1 MASTIRIKRS
11 TVSGNPSTLAA
22 GELAYSALTD
32 SGSNGGDRLYIG
44 IGTETAGNAT
54 NHYVIGG
61 KYFTDMLDHTP
72 GILTASSALVVDSS
86 KGLDEL
92 RVSGFTLKTNELSSS
107 AGIKLSATTNIELGG
122 NGKIV
127 SGPYSGSSLHLDSYA
142 VNLSQD
148 RDGVINLKVGTGGAI
163 TSTLTLNNDGSLT
176 IPGTINTLSNG
187 NIVLTPN
194 GIGKTVLGNPYIG
207 DTSTSLAEYIY
218 DTVGGAVTAGT
229 GITVT
234 NSDGG
239 NTTTISIT
247 NTAVSANT
255 YGSATEIPVI
265 TVNAQGQLTNVTTA
279 SVASNLNISGDTG
292 TDAVGLLT
300 DTLSFV
306 GGTGLTSAITN
317 NTVTFDIDS
326 TVATLT
332 GSQTLTNK
340 TLTLPIIGGTG
351 AKFNGSST
359 GTITVLATATA
370 GTNTLTLPAATDT
383 LVGKATT
390 DILTN
395 KTINAADNTLS
406 NIANSS
412 LTNSSVTFGS
422 TTVSLGNTSTSIAG
436 ITELTVDNLNFN
448 GNVITSTDTNGDIS
462 LDPNGTGAIDVNG
475 ARIVNVGSP
484 STGTDVANRD
494 YVDNKV
500 TGLTWKTAANLLAT
514 VNVPLT
520 GTIASMTALNIDGH
534 GALDIG
540 YRLLLLGQSTVADK
554 GIYEYTESGSNYTLI
569 RTEDANTY
577 TELIGASIFIQEG
590 TSYANTGWVQSNTYL
605 TSFTGQNWVQFS
617 GAGAYGA
624 GDGLGITGTTFFVQV
639 ATNGGLE
646 IATDHIQLKS
656 TVAGTGLT
664 LTSGVLDVVGTT
676 NRITANADS
685 IDIASTYVGQSSITT
700 LGTITTGTWSGTAI
714 ASTKGGTGL
723 SSYTL
728 GDLLYSSA
736 TNTLSTLAAGTSG
749 QVLQMNG
756 GGVPTWGDIDGGTY

>member
-11 TVSGNPSTLAA
+11 TVSGNPSALAA
-22 GELAYSALTD
+22 GEMAYSALTD
-32 SGSNGGDRLYIG
+32 NGSNGGDRLYIG

-61 KYFTDMLDHTP
+61 KYFTDMLDQSP
-72 GILTASSALVVDSS
+72 GTLTASSAIVVDSNS
-86 KGLDEL
+86 KI
-92 RVSGFTLKTNELSSS
+92 N
-107 AGIKLSATTNIELGG
+107 NI
-122 NGKIV
+122 NV
-127 SGPYSGSSLHLDSYA
+127 
-142 VNLSQD
+142 
-148 RDGVINLKVGTGGAI
+148 
-163 TSTLTLNNDGSLT
+163 
-176 IPGTINTLSNG
+176 G
-187 NIVLTPN
+187 NITITGATNTISSTVANGDILLTPN
-194 GIGKTVLGNPYIG
+194 GVGKTVISNPYIG
-207 DTSTSLAEYIY
+207 DSATTLAEYIY
-218 DTVGGAVTAGT
+218 DTIGGAITGGT
-229 GITVT
+229 GITIT
-234 NSDGG
+234 NSDVS
-239 NTTTISIT
+239 NTSTVSIT
-247 NTAVSANT
+247 NTGVSAAS
-255 YGSATEIPVI
+255 YGSATAIPVI
-265 TVNAQGQLTNVTTA
+265 TVNAQGQITSATTA
-279 SVASNLNISGDTG
+279 SITTSLSIAADSGTTDTVALG
-292 TDAVGLLT
+292 T
-300 DTLSFV
+300 DTLTFT
-306 GGTGLTSAITN
+306 GGTGLDSVVSN
-317 NTVTFDIDS
+317 NNISFNIDA

-351 AKFNGSST
+351 AKFNGSTS
-359 GTITVLATATA
+359 GTITVLATAIT
-370 GTNTLTLPAATDT
+370 GINTLTLPAATDT

-390 DILTN
+390 DTLTN
-395 KTINAADNTLS
+395 KTISGSNNTLS

-422 TTVSLGNTSTSIAG
+422 TSVSLGSTSTSIAG
-436 ITELTVDNLNFN
+436 ITELTIDNLNFN
-448 GNVITSTDTNGDIS
+448 GNVISSTDTNGNIS

-514 VNVPLT
+514 VDVPLT
-520 GTIASMTALNIDGH
+520 GTVASMTALNIDGH
-534 GALDIG
+534 GALDNG

-554 GIYEYTESGSNYTLI
+554 GIYDYIESGLNYTLT
-569 RTEDANTY
+569 RSADANTY

-605 TSFTGQNWVQFS
+605 TSFSGQTWVQFS

-646 IATDHIQLKS
+646 IATDNIQLKS

-664 LTSGVLDVVGTT
+664 LTSGVLNVIGTT

-700 LGTITTGTWSGTAI
+700 LGTISTGTWSGTTI
-714 ASTKGGTGL
+714 GTTKGGTGL
-723 SSYTL
+723 TSYAL

-736 TNTLSTLAAGTSG
+736 TNTLSALPAGTSG

-756 GGVPTWGDIDGGTY
+756 GGTPTWGDIDGGTY

>member
-11 TVSGNPSTLAA
+11 TVSGNPSALAA
-22 GELAYSALTD
+22 GEMAYSALTD
-32 SGSNGGDRLYIG
+32 NGSNGGDRLYIG

-61 KYFTDMLDHTP
+61 KYFTDMLDQSP
-72 GILTASSALVVDSS
+72 GTLTASSAIVVDSS
-86 KGLDEL
+86 SKINNLNVG
-92 RVSGFTLKTNELSSS
+92 
-107 AGIKLSATTNIELGG
+107 NI
-122 NGKIV
+122 
-127 SGPYSGSSLHLDSYA
+127 
-142 VNLSQD
+142 
-148 RDGVINLKVGTGGAI
+148 
-163 TSTLTLNNDGSLT
+163 TLTGSTNT
-176 IPGTINTLSNG
+176 ISSTDVNG

-194 GIGKTVLGNPYIG
+194 GSGKTVITNPYIG
-207 DTSTSLAEYIY
+207 DTATPLSEYIY
-218 DTVGGAVTAGT
+218 DTVGGAITAGT
-229 GITVT
+229 GITIT
-234 NSDGG
+234 NSDVG
-239 NTTTISIT
+239 NTSTVSIT
-247 NTAVSANT
+247 NSGVTANT
-255 YGSATEIPVI
+255 YGSASAIPVI
-265 TVNAQGQLTNVTTA
+265 TVNAQGQLTSVTTA
-279 SVASNLNISGDTG
+279 SVASSLSISGDTG
-292 TDAVGLLT
+292 TDSVALLT
-300 DTLSFV
+300 DTLTFT
-306 GGTGLTSAITN
+306 GGTGLDSVVTN
-317 NTVTFDIDS
+317 NTITFNIDA

-340 TLTLPIIGGTG
+340 TLTLPIIGSTG
-351 AKFNGSST
+351 AKFNGSTS
-359 GTITVLATATA
+359 GTINVLATTVA
-370 GTNTLTLPAATDT
+370 GTNSLTLPAATDT

-390 DILTN
+390 DTLTN

-406 NIANSS
+406 NIGNSS

-422 TTVSLGNTSTSIAG
+422 TTVSLGSTSTSIAG

-448 GNVITSTDTNGDIS
+448 GNIITSTNTNGDIS

-475 ARIVNVGSP
+475 ARIVNVGTP

-514 VNVPLT
+514 VDVPLT

-534 GALDIG
+534 GALHNG

-554 GIYEYTESGSNYTLI
+554 GIYDYTESGSNYTLT
-569 RTEDANTY
+569 RSADASTY

-605 TSFTGQNWVQFS
+605 TSFTGQTWVQFS

-646 IATDHIQLKS
+646 IATDNIQLKS

-714 ASTKGGTGL
+714 TATKGGTGL
-723 SSYTL
+723 TSYAT
-728 GDLLYSSA
+728 GDLLYASA
-736 TNTLSTLAAGTSG
+736 SNTLSALAAGTSG
-749 QVLQMNG
+749 QVLQING
-756 GGVPTWGDIDGGTY
+756 SGTPTWGDIDGGTY

>member
-11 TVSGNPSTLAA
+11 SVSGNPNTLAA

-32 SGSNGGDRLYIG
+32 NGSNGGDRLYIG

-61 KYFTDMLDHTP
+61 KYFTDMLDQSP
-72 GILTASSALVVDSS
+72 GTLTASSAIVVDSNS
-86 KGLDEL
+86 KI
-92 RVSGFTLKTNELSSS
+92 N
-107 AGIKLSATTNIELGG
+107 NI
-122 NGKIV
+122 NV
-127 SGPYSGSSLHLDSYA
+127 
-142 VNLSQD
+142 
-148 RDGVINLKVGTGGAI
+148 
-163 TSTLTLNNDGSLT
+163 
-176 IPGTINTLSNG
+176 G
-187 NIVLTPN
+187 NITITGATNTISSTVANGDILLTPN
-194 GIGKTVLGNPYIG
+194 GVGKTVISNPYIG
-207 DTSTSLAEYIY
+207 DSATTLAEYIY
-218 DTVGGAVTAGT
+218 DTIGGAITGGT
-229 GITVT
+229 GITIT
-234 NSDGG
+234 NSDVS
-239 NTTTISIT
+239 NTSTVSIT
-247 NTAVSANT
+247 NTGVSAAS
-255 YGSATEIPVI
+255 YGSATAIPVI
-265 TVNAQGQLTNVTTA
+265 TVNAQGQITSATTA
-279 SVASNLNISGDTG
+279 SISTSLSIAADSGTTDTVALG
-292 TDAVGLLT
+292 T
-300 DTLSFV
+300 DTLTFT
-306 GGTGLTSAITN
+306 GGTGLDSVVSN
-317 NTVTFDIDS
+317 NNISFNIDA

-351 AKFNGSST
+351 AKFNGSTS
-359 GTITVLATATA
+359 GTITVLATAIT
-370 GTNTLTLPAATDT
+370 GINTLTLPAATDT

-390 DILTN
+390 DTLTN
-395 KTINAADNTLS
+395 KTISGANNTLS

-422 TTVSLGNTSTSIAG
+422 TTVSLGSTSTTIAG

-448 GNVITSTDTNGDIS
+448 GNVISSTDTNGNIS

-534 GALDIG
+534 GALGNG

-554 GIYEYTESGSNYTLI
+554 GIYEYTESGSNYTLT

-605 TSFTGQNWVQFS
+605 TSFTGQTWVQFS

-646 IATDHIQLKS
+646 IATDNIQLKS

-664 LTSGVLDVVGTT
+664 LTSGVLNVIGTT

-700 LGTITTGTWSGTAI
+700 LGTISTGTWSGTTI
-714 ASTKGGTGL
+714 ATNKGGTGL
-723 SSYTL
+723 TSYTL

-736 TNTLSTLAAGTSG
+736 TNTLSALPAGTSG

-756 GGVPTWGDIDGGTY
+756 GGTPTWGDIDGGTY

>member
-11 TVSGNPSTLAA
+11 SVSGNPNTLAA

-32 SGSNGGDRLYIG
+32 NGSNGGDRLYIG

-61 KYFTDMLDHTP
+61 KYFTDMLDQSP
-72 GILTASSALVVDSS
+72 GTLTASSAIVVDSNS
-86 KGLDEL
+86 KI
-92 RVSGFTLKTNELSSS
+92 N
-107 AGIKLSATTNIELGG
+107 NI
-122 NGKIV
+122 NV
-127 SGPYSGSSLHLDSYA
+127 
-142 VNLSQD
+142 
-148 RDGVINLKVGTGGAI
+148 
-163 TSTLTLNNDGSLT
+163 
-176 IPGTINTLSNG
+176 G
-187 NIVLTPN
+187 NITITGATNTISSTVANGDILLTPN
-194 GIGKTVLGNPYIG
+194 GVGKTVISNPYIG
-207 DTSTSLAEYIY
+207 DSATTLAEYIY
-218 DTVGGAVTAGT
+218 DTIGGAITGGT
-229 GITVT
+229 GITIT
-234 NSDGG
+234 NSDVS
-239 NTTTISIT
+239 NTSTVSIT
-247 NTAVSANT
+247 NTGVSAAS
-255 YGSATEIPVI
+255 YGSATAIPVI
-265 TVNAQGQLTNVTTA
+265 TVNAQGQITSATTA
-279 SVASNLNISGDTG
+279 SITTSLSIAADSGTTDTVALG
-292 TDAVGLLT
+292 T
-300 DTLSFV
+300 DTLTFT
-306 GGTGLTSAITN
+306 GGTGLDSVVSN
-317 NTVTFDIDS
+317 NNISFNIDA

-351 AKFNGSST
+351 AKFNGSTS
-359 GTITVLATATA
+359 GTITVLATAIT
-370 GTNTLTLPAATDT
+370 GINTLTLPAATDT

-390 DILTN
+390 DTLTN
-395 KTINAADNTLS
+395 KTISGSNNTLS

-422 TTVSLGNTSTSIAG
+422 TSVSLGSTSTSIAG
-436 ITELTVDNLNFN
+436 ITELTIDNLNFN
-448 GNVITSTDTNGDIS
+448 GNVISSTDTNGNIS

-514 VNVPLT
+514 VDVPLT

-534 GALDIG
+534 GALDNG

-554 GIYEYTESGSNYTLI
+554 GIYDYIESGLNYTLT
-569 RTEDANTY
+569 RSADANTY

-605 TSFTGQNWVQFS
+605 TSFSGQTWVQFS

-646 IATDHIQLKS
+646 IATDNIQLKS

-664 LTSGVLDVVGTT
+664 LTSGVLNVIGTT

-700 LGTITTGTWSGTAI
+700 LGTISTGTWSGTTI
-714 ASTKGGTGL
+714 GTTKGGTGL
-723 SSYTL
+723 TSYAL

-736 TNTLSTLAAGTSG
+736 TNTLSALPAGTSG

-756 GGVPTWGDIDGGTY
+756 GGTPTWGDIDGGTY

>member
-32 SGSNGGDRLYIG
+32 NGSNGGDRLYIG

-61 KYFTDMLDHTP
+61 KYFTDMLDQSP
-72 GILTASSALVVDSS
+72 GTLTASSAIVVDSNS
-86 KGLDEL
+86 KI
-92 RVSGFTLKTNELSSS
+92 N
-107 AGIKLSATTNIELGG
+107 NINVG
-122 NGKIV
+122 NI
-127 SGPYSGSSLHLDSYA
+127 
-142 VNLSQD
+142 
-148 RDGVINLKVGTGGAI
+148 
-163 TSTLTLNNDGSLT
+163 TLTGSTNT
-176 IPGTINTLSNG
+176 ISSTNTNG
-187 NIVLTPN
+187 DIVLTPN
-194 GIGKTVLGNPYIG
+194 GTGKTIITNPYIG
-207 DTSTSLAEYIY
+207 DNATPLSEYIY
-218 DTVGGAVTAGT
+218 DTVGGAITAGT
-229 GITVT
+229 GITIT
-234 NSDGG
+234 NSDVG
-239 NTTTISIT
+239 NTSTISIT
-247 NTAVSANT
+247 NTAVTAAS
-255 YGSATEIPVI
+255 YGSATAIPVI
-265 TVNAQGQLTNVTTA
+265 TINAQGQITSASTA
-279 SVASNLNISGDTG
+279 SISTSLSIAADSGTTDTVTLG
-292 TDAVGLLT
+292 T
-300 DTLSFV
+300 DTLTFT
-306 GGTGLTSAITN
+306 GGTGLDSVVTN
-317 NTVTFDIDS
+317 NNITFNIDS

-351 AKFNGSST
+351 TKFNGSTS

-370 GTNTLTLPAATDT
+370 GINTLTLPAASDT

-390 DILTN
+390 DTFTN
-395 KTINAADNTLS
+395 KTISGTNNTLS

-422 TTVSLGNTSTSIAG
+422 TSVSLGSTSTSIAG

-448 GNVITSTDTNGDIS
+448 GNIITSTNTNGDIS

-484 STGTDVANRD
+484 SNGTDVANRD

-500 TGLTWKTAANLLAT
+500 TGLTWKTAANLLASG
-514 VNVPLT
+514 NVPLT
-520 GTIASMTALNIDGH
+520 GTVASMTALNIDGH
-534 GALDIG
+534 GALSTG

-554 GIYEYTESGSNYTLI
+554 GIYDYTESGLNYTLI
-569 RTEDANTY
+569 RSVDGNTY

-646 IATDHIQLKS
+646 IATDNIQLKS

-664 LTSGVLDVVGTT
+664 LTSGVLAVVGTT

-714 ASTKGGTGL
+714 GTTKGGTGL
-723 SSYTL
+723 TSYTL
-728 GDLLYSSA
+728 GDLVYASA
-736 TNTLSTLAAGTSG
+736 SNTLSALAAGTSG
-749 QVLQMNG
+749 QVLQMNAG
-756 GGVPTWGDIDGGTY
+756 GTPTWGDIDGGTY

>member
-11 TVSGNPSTLAA
+11 SVSGNPNTLAA

-32 SGSNGGDRLYIG
+32 NGSNGGDRLYIG

-61 KYFTDMLDHTP
+61 KYFTDMLDQSP
-72 GILTASSALVVDSS
+72 GTLTASSAIVVDSNS
-86 KGLDEL
+86 KI
-92 RVSGFTLKTNELSSS
+92 N
-107 AGIKLSATTNIELGG
+107 NI
-122 NGKIV
+122 NV
-127 SGPYSGSSLHLDSYA
+127 
-142 VNLSQD
+142 
-148 RDGVINLKVGTGGAI
+148 
-163 TSTLTLNNDGSLT
+163 
-176 IPGTINTLSNG
+176 G
-187 NIVLTPN
+187 NITITGATNTISSTVANGDILLTPN
-194 GIGKTVLGNPYIG
+194 GVGKTVISNPYIG
-207 DTSTSLAEYIY
+207 DSATTLAEYIY
-218 DTVGGAVTAGT
+218 DTIGGAITGGT
-229 GITVT
+229 GITIT
-234 NSDGG
+234 NSDVS
-239 NTTTISIT
+239 NTSTVSIT
-247 NTAVSANT
+247 NTGVSAAS
-255 YGSATEIPVI
+255 YGSATAIPVI
-265 TVNAQGQLTNVTTA
+265 TVNAQGQITSATTA
-279 SVASNLNISGDTG
+279 SITTSLSIAADSGTTDTVALG
-292 TDAVGLLT
+292 T
-300 DTLSFV
+300 DTLTFT
-306 GGTGLTSAITN
+306 GGTGLDSVVSN
-317 NTVTFDIDS
+317 NNISFNIDA

-351 AKFNGSST
+351 AKFNGSTS
-359 GTITVLATATA
+359 GTITVLATAIT
-370 GTNTLTLPAATDT
+370 GINTLTLPAATDT

-390 DILTN
+390 DTLTN
-395 KTINAADNTLS
+395 KTISGSNNTLS

-422 TTVSLGNTSTSIAG
+422 TSVSLGSTSTSIAG
-436 ITELTVDNLNFN
+436 ITELTIDNLNFN
-448 GNVITSTDTNGDIS
+448 GNVISSTDTNGNIS

-514 VNVPLT
+514 VDVPLT
-520 GTIASMTALNIDGH
+520 GTVASMTALNIDGH
-534 GALDIG
+534 GALDNG

-554 GIYEYTESGSNYTLI
+554 GIYDYIESGLNYTLT
-569 RTEDANTY
+569 RSADANTY

-605 TSFTGQNWVQFS
+605 TSFSGQTWVQFS

-646 IATDHIQLKS
+646 IATDNIQLKS

-664 LTSGVLDVVGTT
+664 LTSGVLNVIGTT

-700 LGTITTGTWSGTAI
+700 LGTISTGTWSGTII
-714 ASTKGGTGL
+714 ATNKGGTGL
-723 SSYTL
+723 TSYTL

-736 TNTLSTLAAGTSG
+736 TNTLSALPAGTSG

-756 GGVPTWGDIDGGTY
+756 SGTPTWGDIDGGTY

>member
-11 TVSGNPSTLAA
+11 SVSGNPNTLAA

-32 SGSNGGDRLYIG
+32 NGSNGGDRLYIG
-44 IGTETAGNAT
+44 IGTETSGNAT
-54 NHYVIGG
+54 NHYVVGG
-61 KYFTDMLDHTP
+61 KYFTDMLDQSP
-72 GILTASSALVVDSS
+72 GTLTASSAIVVDSNS
-86 KGLDEL
+86 KINNLNVG
-92 RVSGFTLKTNELSSS
+92 
-107 AGIKLSATTNIELGG
+107 NI
-122 NGKIV
+122 
-127 SGPYSGSSLHLDSYA
+127 
-142 VNLSQD
+142 
-148 RDGVINLKVGTGGAI
+148 
-163 TSTLTLNNDGSLT
+163 TLTGSTNT
-176 IPGTINTLSNG
+176 ISSTDTNG

-194 GIGKTVLGNPYIG
+194 GIGKTVITNPYIG
-207 DTSTSLAEYIY
+207 DSATTLAEYIY
-218 DTVGGAVTAGT
+218 DTVGGAITGGT
-229 GITVT
+229 GITIT
-234 NSDGG
+234 NSDVS
-239 NTTTISIT
+239 NTSTVSIT
-247 NTAVSANT
+247 NTGVSAAS
-255 YGSATEIPVI
+255 YGSATAIPVI
-265 TVNAQGQLTNVTTA
+265 TVNAQGQITSATTA
-279 SVASNLNISGDTG
+279 SISTALSIAADSGTPDTVALG
-292 TDAVGLLT
+292 T
-300 DTLSFV
+300 DTLTFT
-306 GGTGLTSAITN
+306 GGTGLDSVVSN
-317 NTVTFDIDS
+317 NNISFNIDA

-351 AKFNGSST
+351 AKFNGSTS
-359 GTITVLATATA
+359 GTITVLATAIT
-370 GTNTLTLPAATDT
+370 GINTLTLPAATDT

-390 DILTN
+390 DTLTN
-395 KTINAADNTLS
+395 KTISGSNNTLS

-422 TTVSLGNTSTSIAG
+422 TSVSLGSTSTSIAG

-448 GNVITSTDTNGDIS
+448 GNVISSTDTNGNIS

-475 ARIVNVGSP
+475 AKIVNVGSP

-514 VNVPLT
+514 VDVPLT

-534 GALDIG
+534 GALGNG

-554 GIYEYTESGSNYTLI
+554 GIYDYIENGLNYTLT
-569 RTEDANTY
+569 RSADASTY

-605 TSFTGQNWVQFS
+605 TSFSGQTWVQFS

-646 IATDHIQLKS
+646 IATDNIQLKS

-700 LGTITTGTWSGTAI
+700 LGTISTGTWSGTTI
-714 ASTKGGTGL
+714 ATNKGGTGL
-723 SSYTL
+723 TSYTL

-736 TNTLSTLAAGTSG
+736 TNTLSALPAGTSG

-756 GGVPTWGDIDGGTY
+756 GGTPTWGDIDGGTY

>member
-32 SGSNGGDRLYIG
+32 NGSNGGDRLYIG

-61 KYFTDMLDHTP
+61 KYFTDMLDQSP
-72 GILTASSALVVDSS
+72 GTLTASSAIVVDSS
-86 KGLDEL
+86 SKINNLNVG
-92 RVSGFTLKTNELSSS
+92 
-107 AGIKLSATTNIELGG
+107 NI
-122 NGKIV
+122 
-127 SGPYSGSSLHLDSYA
+127 
-142 VNLSQD
+142 
-148 RDGVINLKVGTGGAI
+148 
-163 TSTLTLNNDGSLT
+163 TLTGSTNT
-176 IPGTINTLSNG
+176 ISSTDVNG

-194 GIGKTVLGNPYIG
+194 GSGKTVITNPYIG
-207 DTSTSLAEYIY
+207 DTATPLSEYIY
-218 DTVGGAVTAGT
+218 DTVGGAITAGT
-229 GITVT
+229 GITIT
-234 NSDGG
+234 NSDVG
-239 NTTTISIT
+239 NTSTISIT
-247 NTAVSANT
+247 NTTVAAAS
-255 YGSATEIPVI
+255 YGSATAIPVI
-265 TVNAQGQLTNVTTA
+265 TVNAQGQLTSVTTA
-279 SVASNLNISGDTG
+279 SVASSLSISGDTG
-292 TDAVGLLT
+292 TDSVALLT
-300 DTLSFV
+300 DTLTFT
-306 GGTGLTSAITN
+306 GGTGLDSVVTN
-317 NTVTFDIDS
+317 NTITFNIDA

-351 AKFNGSST
+351 AKFNGATS
-359 GTITVLATATA
+359 GTITVLATAIT
-370 GTNTLTLPAATDT
+370 GINTLTLPAATDT

-390 DILTN
+390 DTLTN
-395 KTINAADNTLS
+395 KTISGANNTLS
-406 NIANSS
+406 NIGNSS

-422 TTVSLGNTSTSIAG
+422 TTVSLGSTSTAIAG

-448 GNVITSTDTNGDIS
+448 GNVISSTNANGDIS

-520 GTIASMTALNIDGH
+520 GTVASMTTLNIDGH
-534 GALDIG
+534 GALGNG

-554 GIYEYTESGSNYTLI
+554 GIYDYIENGLNYTLT
-569 RTEDANTY
+569 RSADASTY

-605 TSFTGQNWVQFS
+605 TSFTGQTWVQFS

-646 IATDHIQLKS
+646 IATDNIQLKS

-664 LTSGVLDVVGTT
+664 LTSGVLDIAGTT
-676 NRITANADS
+676 NRITANANS

-714 ASTKGGTGL
+714 AATKGGTGL
-723 SSYTL
+723 TSYAT
-728 GDLLYSSA
+728 GDLLYASA
-736 TNTLSTLAAGTSG
+736 ANTLSALAAGTSG

-756 GGVPTWGDIDGGTY
+756 SGIPTWGDIDGGTY

>member
-11 TVSGNPSTLAA
+11 SVSGNPNTLAA

-32 SGSNGGDRLYIG
+32 NGSNGGDRLYIG

-61 KYFTDMLDHTP
+61 KYFTDMLDQSP
-72 GILTASSALVVDSS
+72 GTLTASSAIVVDSNS
-86 KGLDEL
+86 KI
-92 RVSGFTLKTNELSSS
+92 N
-107 AGIKLSATTNIELGG
+107 NI
-122 NGKIV
+122 NV
-127 SGPYSGSSLHLDSYA
+127 
-142 VNLSQD
+142 
-148 RDGVINLKVGTGGAI
+148 
-163 TSTLTLNNDGSLT
+163 
-176 IPGTINTLSNG
+176 G
-187 NIVLTPN
+187 NITITGATNTISSTVANGDILLTPN
-194 GIGKTVLGNPYIG
+194 GVGKTVISNPYIG
-207 DTSTSLAEYIY
+207 DSATTLAEYIY
-218 DTVGGAVTAGT
+218 DTIGGAITGGT
-229 GITVT
+229 GITIT
-234 NSDGG
+234 NSDVS
-239 NTTTISIT
+239 NTSTVSIT
-247 NTAVSANT
+247 NTGVSAAS
-255 YGSATEIPVI
+255 YGSATAIPVI
-265 TVNAQGQLTNVTTA
+265 TVNAQGQITSATTA
-279 SVASNLNISGDTG
+279 SITTSLSIAADSGTTDTVALG
-292 TDAVGLLT
+292 T
-300 DTLSFV
+300 DTLTFT
-306 GGTGLTSAITN
+306 GGTGLDSVVSN
-317 NTVTFDIDS
+317 NNISFNIDA

-351 AKFNGSST
+351 AKFNGSTS
-359 GTITVLATATA
+359 GTITVLATAIT
-370 GTNTLTLPAATDT
+370 GINTLTLPAATDT

-390 DILTN
+390 DTLTN
-395 KTINAADNTLS
+395 KTISGSNNTLS

-422 TTVSLGNTSTSIAG
+422 TSVSLGSTSTSIAG
-436 ITELTVDNLNFN
+436 ITELTIDNLNFN
-448 GNVITSTDTNGDIS
+448 GNVISSTDTNGNIS

-514 VNVPLT
+514 VDVPLT
-520 GTIASMTALNIDGH
+520 GTVASMTALNIDGH
-534 GALDIG
+534 GALDNG

-554 GIYEYTESGSNYTLI
+554 GIYDYIESGLNYTLT
-569 RTEDANTY
+569 RSADANTY

-605 TSFTGQNWVQFS
+605 TSFSGQTWVQFS

-646 IATDHIQLKS
+646 IATDNIQLKS

-664 LTSGVLDVVGTT
+664 LTSGVLNVIGTT

-700 LGTITTGTWSGTAI
+700 LGTISTGTWSGTTI
-714 ASTKGGTGL
+714 ATNKGGTGL
-723 SSYTL
+723 TSYTL

-736 TNTLSTLAAGTSG
+736 TNTLSALPAGTSG

-756 GGVPTWGDIDGGTY
+756 SGTPTWGDIDGGTY

>member
-11 TVSGNPSTLAA
+11 SVSGNPNTLAA

-32 SGSNGGDRLYIG
+32 NGSNGGDRLYIG
-44 IGTETAGNAT
+44 IGTETSGNAT
-54 NHYVIGG
+54 NHYVVGG
-61 KYFTDMLDHTP
+61 KYFTDMLDQSP
-72 GILTASSALVVDSS
+72 GTLTASSAIVVDSNS
-86 KGLDEL
+86 KINNLNVG
-92 RVSGFTLKTNELSSS
+92 
-107 AGIKLSATTNIELGG
+107 NI
-122 NGKIV
+122 
-127 SGPYSGSSLHLDSYA
+127 
-142 VNLSQD
+142 
-148 RDGVINLKVGTGGAI
+148 
-163 TSTLTLNNDGSLT
+163 TLTGSTNT
-176 IPGTINTLSNG
+176 ISSTDTNG

-194 GIGKTVLGNPYIG
+194 GIGKTVITNPYIG
-207 DTSTSLAEYIY
+207 DSATTLAEYIY
-218 DTVGGAVTAGT
+218 DTVGGAITGGT
-229 GITVT
+229 GITIT
-234 NSDGG
+234 NSDVS
-239 NTTTISIT
+239 NTSTVSIT
-247 NTAVSANT
+247 NTGVSAAS
-255 YGSATEIPVI
+255 YGSATAIPVI
-265 TVNAQGQLTNVTTA
+265 TVNAQGQITSATTA
-279 SVASNLNISGDTG
+279 SISTALSIAADSGTPDTVALG
-292 TDAVGLLT
+292 T
-300 DTLSFV
+300 DTLTFT
-306 GGTGLTSAITN
+306 GGTGLDSVVSN
-317 NTVTFDIDS
+317 NNISFNIDA

-351 AKFNGSST
+351 AKFNGSTS
-359 GTITVLATATA
+359 GTITVLATAIT
-370 GTNTLTLPAATDT
+370 GINTLTLPAATDT

-390 DILTN
+390 DTLTN
-395 KTINAADNTLS
+395 KTISGSNNTLS

-422 TTVSLGNTSTSIAG
+422 TSVSLGSTSTSIAG

-448 GNVITSTDTNGDIS
+448 GNVISSTDTNGNIS

-475 ARIVNVGSP
+475 AKIVNVGSP

-514 VNVPLT
+514 VDVPLT

-534 GALDIG
+534 GALGNG

-554 GIYEYTESGSNYTLI
+554 GIYDYIENGLNYTLT
-569 RTEDANTY
+569 RSADANTY

-646 IATDHIQLKS
+646 IATDNIQLKS

-700 LGTITTGTWSGTAI
+700 LGTISTGTWSGTTI
-714 ASTKGGTGL
+714 ATNKGGTGL
-723 SSYTL
+723 TSYTL

-736 TNTLSTLAAGTSG
+736 TNTLSALPAGTSG

-756 GGVPTWGDIDGGTY
+756 GGTPTWGDIDGGTY

>member
-11 TVSGNPSTLAA
+11 SVSGNPNTLAA

-32 SGSNGGDRLYIG
+32 NGSNGGDRLYIG

-61 KYFTDMLDHTP
+61 KYFTDMLDQSP
-72 GILTASSALVVDSS
+72 GTLTASSAIVVDSNS
-86 KGLDEL
+86 KI
-92 RVSGFTLKTNELSSS
+92 N
-107 AGIKLSATTNIELGG
+107 NI
-122 NGKIV
+122 NV
-127 SGPYSGSSLHLDSYA
+127 
-142 VNLSQD
+142 
-148 RDGVINLKVGTGGAI
+148 
-163 TSTLTLNNDGSLT
+163 
-176 IPGTINTLSNG
+176 G
-187 NIVLTPN
+187 NITITGATNTISSTVANGDILLTPN
-194 GIGKTVLGNPYIG
+194 GVGKTVISNPYIG
-207 DTSTSLAEYIY
+207 DSATTLAEYIY
-218 DTVGGAVTAGT
+218 DTIGGAITGGT
-229 GITVT
+229 GITIT
-234 NSDGG
+234 NSDVS
-239 NTTTISIT
+239 NTSTVSIT
-247 NTAVSANT
+247 NTGVSAAS
-255 YGSATEIPVI
+255 YGSATAIPVI
-265 TVNAQGQLTNVTTA
+265 TVNAQGQITSATTA
-279 SVASNLNISGDTG
+279 SITTSLSIAADSGTTDTVALG
-292 TDAVGLLT
+292 T
-300 DTLSFV
+300 DTLTFT
-306 GGTGLTSAITN
+306 GGTGLDSVVSN
-317 NTVTFDIDS
+317 NNISFNIDA

-351 AKFNGSST
+351 AKFNGSTS
-359 GTITVLATATA
+359 GTITVLATAIT
-370 GTNTLTLPAATDT
+370 GINTLTLPAATDT

-390 DILTN
+390 DTLTN
-395 KTINAADNTLS
+395 KTISGSNNTLS

-422 TTVSLGNTSTSIAG
+422 TSVSLGSTSTSIAG
-436 ITELTVDNLNFN
+436 ITELTIDNLNFN
-448 GNVITSTDTNGDIS
+448 GNVISSTDTNGNIS

-514 VNVPLT
+514 VDVPLT
-520 GTIASMTALNIDGH
+520 GTVASMTALNIDGH
-534 GALDIG
+534 GALDNG

-554 GIYEYTESGSNYTLI
+554 GIYDYIESGLNYTLT
-569 RTEDANTY
+569 RSADANTY

-605 TSFTGQNWVQFS
+605 TSFSGQTWVQFS

-646 IATDHIQLKS
+646 IATDNIQLKS

-664 LTSGVLDVVGTT
+664 LTSGVLNVIGTT

-700 LGTITTGTWSGTAI
+700 LGTISTGTWSGTTI
-714 ASTKGGTGL
+714 GTTKGGTGL
-723 SSYTL
+723 TSYAL

-736 TNTLSTLAAGTSG
+736 TNTLSALPAGTSG

-756 GGVPTWGDIDGGTY
+756 GGTPTWGDIDGGTY

>member
-11 TVSGNPSTLAA
+11 SVSGNPNTLAA

-32 SGSNGGDRLYIG
+32 NGSNGGDRLYIG

-61 KYFTDMLDHTP
+61 KYFTDMLDQSP
-72 GILTASSALVVDSS
+72 GTLTASSAIVIDSNS
-86 KGLDEL
+86 KI
-92 RVSGFTLKTNELSSS
+92 N
-107 AGIKLSATTNIELGG
+107 NINVG
-122 NGKIV
+122 NI
-127 SGPYSGSSLHLDSYA
+127 
-142 VNLSQD
+142 
-148 RDGVINLKVGTGGAI
+148 
-163 TSTLTLNNDGSLT
+163 TLTGSTNT
-176 IPGTINTLSNG
+176 ISSTDTNG
-187 NIVLTPN
+187 NIFLTPN
-194 GIGKTVLGNPYIG
+194 GVGKTVISNPYIG
-207 DTSTSLAEYIY
+207 DSATTLAEYIY
-218 DTVGGAVTAGT
+218 DTIGGAITGGT
-229 GITVT
+229 GITIT
-234 NSDGG
+234 NSDVS
-239 NTTTISIT
+239 NTSTVSIT
-247 NTAVSANT
+247 NTGVSAAS
-255 YGSATEIPVI
+255 YGSATAIPVI
-265 TVNAQGQLTNVTTA
+265 TVNAQGQITSATTA
-279 SVASNLNISGDTG
+279 SISPLLSIAADSGTTDTVALG
-292 TDAVGLLT
+292 T
-300 DTLSFV
+300 DTLTFT
-306 GGTGLTSAITN
+306 GGTGLDSVVSN
-317 NTVTFDIDS
+317 NNISFNIDA

-351 AKFNGSST
+351 AKFNGSTS

-390 DILTN
+390 DTLTN
-395 KTINAADNTLS
+395 KTISGANNTLS

-422 TTVSLGNTSTSIAG
+422 TSVSLGSTSTSIAG

-448 GNVITSTDTNGDIS
+448 GNVISSTDTNGNIS

-514 VNVPLT
+514 VDVPLT

-534 GALDIG
+534 GALGNG

-554 GIYEYTESGSNYTLI
+554 GIYDYIENGLNYTLT
-569 RTEDANTY
+569 RSADASTY

-605 TSFTGQNWVQFS
+605 TSFSGQTWVQFS

-646 IATDHIQLKS
+646 IATDNIQLKS

-664 LTSGVLDVVGTT
+664 LTSGVLNVIGTT

-700 LGTITTGTWSGTAI
+700 LGTISTGTWSGTTI
-714 ASTKGGTGL
+714 ATNKGGTGL
-723 SSYTL
+723 TSYTL

-736 TNTLSTLAAGTSG
+736 TNTLSALPAGTSG

-756 GGVPTWGDIDGGTY
+756 GGTPTWGDIDGGTY

>member
-11 TVSGNPSTLAA
+11 SVSGNPNTLAA

-32 SGSNGGDRLYIG
+32 NGSNGGDRLYIG
-44 IGTETAGNAT
+44 IGTETSGNAT
-54 NHYVIGG
+54 NHYVVGG
-61 KYFTDMLDHTP
+61 KYFTDMLDQSP
-72 GILTASSALVVDSS
+72 GTLTASSAIVVDSNS
-86 KGLDEL
+86 KINNLNVG
-92 RVSGFTLKTNELSSS
+92 
-107 AGIKLSATTNIELGG
+107 NI
-122 NGKIV
+122 
-127 SGPYSGSSLHLDSYA
+127 
-142 VNLSQD
+142 
-148 RDGVINLKVGTGGAI
+148 
-163 TSTLTLNNDGSLT
+163 TLTGSTNT
-176 IPGTINTLSNG
+176 ISSTDTNG

-194 GIGKTVLGNPYIG
+194 GIGKTVITNPYIG
-207 DTSTSLAEYIY
+207 DSATTLAEYIY
-218 DTVGGAVTAGT
+218 DTVGGAITGGT
-229 GITVT
+229 GITIT
-234 NSDGG
+234 NSDVS
-239 NTTTISIT
+239 NTSTVSIT
-247 NTAVSANT
+247 NTGVSAAS
-255 YGSATEIPVI
+255 YGSATAIPVI
-265 TVNAQGQLTNVTTA
+265 TVNAQGQITSATTA
-279 SVASNLNISGDTG
+279 SISTALSIAADSGTPDTVALG
-292 TDAVGLLT
+292 T
-300 DTLSFV
+300 DTLTFT
-306 GGTGLTSAITN
+306 GGTGLDSVVSN
-317 NTVTFDIDS
+317 NNISFNIDA

-351 AKFNGSST
+351 AKFNGSTS
-359 GTITVLATATA
+359 GTITVLATAIT
-370 GTNTLTLPAATDT
+370 GINTLTLPAATDT

-390 DILTN
+390 DTLTN
-395 KTINAADNTLS
+395 KTISGSNNTLS

-422 TTVSLGNTSTSIAG
+422 TSVSLGSTSTSIAG

-448 GNVITSTDTNGDIS
+448 GNVISSTDTNGNIS
-462 LDPNGTGAIDVNG
+462 LDPNGTGASDVNG
-475 ARIVNVGSP
+475 AKIVNVGSP

-514 VNVPLT
+514 VDVPLT

-534 GALDIG
+534 GALGNG

-554 GIYEYTESGSNYTLI
+554 GIYDYIENGLNYTLT
-569 RTEDANTY
+569 RSADANTY

-646 IATDHIQLKS
+646 IATDNIQLKS

-664 LTSGVLDVVGTT
+664 LTSGVLNVIGTT

-700 LGTITTGTWSGTAI
+700 LGTISTGTWSGTTI
-714 ASTKGGTGL
+714 ATNKGGTGL
-723 SSYTL
+723 TSYTL

-736 TNTLSTLAAGTSG
+736 TNTLSALPAGTSG

-756 GGVPTWGDIDGGTY
+756 GGTPTWGDIDGGTY

>member
-11 TVSGNPSTLAA
+11 TVSGNPSALAA
-22 GELAYSALTD
+22 GEMAYSALTD
-32 SGSNGGDRLYIG
+32 NGSNGGDRLYIG

-61 KYFTDMLDHTP
+61 KYFTDMLDQSP
-72 GILTASSALVVDSS
+72 GTLTASSAIVVDSS
-86 KGLDEL
+86 SKINNLNVG
-92 RVSGFTLKTNELSSS
+92 
-107 AGIKLSATTNIELGG
+107 NI
-122 NGKIV
+122 
-127 SGPYSGSSLHLDSYA
+127 
-142 VNLSQD
+142 
-148 RDGVINLKVGTGGAI
+148 
-163 TSTLTLNNDGSLT
+163 TLTGSTNT
-176 IPGTINTLSNG
+176 ISSTDVNG

-194 GIGKTVLGNPYIG
+194 GSGKTVITNPYIG
-207 DTSTSLAEYIY
+207 DTATPLSEYIY
-218 DTVGGAVTAGT
+218 DTVGGAITAGT
-229 GITVT
+229 GITIT
-234 NSDGG
+234 NSDVS
-239 NTTTISIT
+239 NTSTVSIT
-247 NTAVSANT
+247 NSGVTANT
-255 YGSATEIPVI
+255 YGSASAIPVI
-265 TVNAQGQLTNVTTA
+265 TVNAQGQLTSVTTA
-279 SVASNLNISGDTG
+279 SVASSLSISGDTG
-292 TDAVGLLT
+292 TDSVALLT
-300 DTLSFV
+300 DTLTFT
-306 GGTGLTSAITN
+306 GGTGLDSVVTN
-317 NTVTFDIDS
+317 NTITFNIDA

-351 AKFNGSST
+351 AKFNGATS
-359 GTITVLATATA
+359 GTITVLATAIA

-390 DILTN
+390 DTLTN

-406 NIANSS
+406 NIGNSS

-422 TTVSLGNTSTSIAG
+422 TTVSLGSTSTSIAG

-448 GNVITSTDTNGDIS
+448 GNIITSTNTNGDIS

-514 VNVPLT
+514 VDVPLT

-540 YRLLLLGQSTVADK
+540 YRLLLLGQSTAADK

-569 RTEDANTY
+569 RTDDANTY

-646 IATDHIQLKS
+646 IATDNIQLKS

-714 ASTKGGTGL
+714 TATKGGTGL
-723 SSYTL
+723 TSYAT
-728 GDLLYSSA
+728 GDLLYASA
-736 TNTLSTLAAGTSG
+736 ANTLSALAAGTSG

-756 GGVPTWGDIDGGTY
+756 GGTPTWGDIDGGTY